1 MYKNS
6 RRDEEYNRSMSFF
19 LPIFFI
25 ILGLPFT
32 YISGHHRHIII
43 HTIEDMMNT
52 IRLENI
58 DQVKTYSTTVKNL
71 FLTALSQ

>member
-1 MYKNS
+1 MHKNS
-6 RRDEEYNRSMSFF
+6 KRDEVYNRSMFFF

-25 ILGLPFT
+25 ILGLPFN

-43 HTIEDMMNT
+43 HIIEDMMNI

-58 DQVKTYSTTVKNL
+58 DKVKTYSTTVKHL
-71 FLTALSQ
+71 FLTVLSQ

>member
-32 YISGHHRHIII
+32 YISGHQRHNIIYI
-43 HTIEDMMNT
+43 VEDMMNT
-52 IRLENI
+52 FPFENI
-58 DQVKTYSTTVKNL
+58 DQVKTYSTTVKKL